1 MKLAERM
8 AYELEDL
15 ERSNQEMLEA
25 LEKLS
30 RVAERQRIKLQQSP
44 PNKNSLKPEDEQLFG
59 RVVSEL

>member
-1 MKLAERM
+1 MELAERM

>member
-1 MKLAERM
+1 
-8 AYELEDL
+8 LEDL
-15 ERSNQEMLEA
+15 ERSNQEMREA

>member
-1 MKLAERM
+1 MELAERM

-15 ERSNQEMLEA
+15 ERSNQEMREA